1 MPLWRSIAM
10 PGTGHLSPEQLS
22 LVSYG
27 LPPGALGDYEG
38 TSVHNHGEM
47 LGATLDLIVRERTA
61 DTRSIDDVMRAM
73 MERYSGRTGF
83 TGRDIERTVAD
94 VCRCSVANFFDAH
107 VRGTRPIDFNRY
119 LRLLGLR
126 LRITSAPARNESGK
140 AIPDLRIRA
149 WQPPGETTL
158 RLILLG
164 PESVWGRA
172 GLHTGDRLASLN
184 GRPVASYAD
193 FRAIVFA
200 LRIGD
205 TVRFDVARPSGPMH
219 AQIVVPGYDQPLVH
233 IEERTDATAT
243 QRAMRTRWLRGTP

>member
-1 MPLWRSIAM
+1 V
-10 PGTGHLSPEQLS
+10 S

-47 LGATLDLIVRERTA
+47 LGAMLDLIVRDHSG

-73 MERYSGRTGF
+73 MERYSGRIGF

-94 VCRCSVANFFDAH
+94 ICRCTVQDFFAAH
-107 VRGTRPIDFNRY
+107 VRGTRPIDFDRY
-119 LRLLGLR
+119 LKLVGLR
-126 LRITSAPARNESGK
+126 ARITREPARNDSGR
-140 AIPDLRIRA
+140 AIADLRIRA

-172 GLHTGDRLASLN
+172 GLHTGDRLTSLN
-184 GRPVASYAD
+184 GRPIASYAE
-193 FRAIVFA
+193 FRAIVFV

-205 TVRFDVARPSGPMH
+205 TLRLDVARPSGPMH
-219 AQIVVPGYDQPLVH
+219 TTVVVPGYERPVVH
-233 IEERTDATAT
+233 IEERPDATT
-243 QRAMRTRWLRGTP
+243 RQRAMRARWLRGTP